1 MGDHAVRQQ
10 SAELSPSPNGWTET
24 TLHSFGAVNDGSS
37 AFGGVVF
44 DSHGNLYGTTF
55 NGGTGGGT
63 VYQLQPSG
71 SGWSYRVLLS
81 LLGSEGPTATP
92 TLDSAGNLFA
102 STDADGSSFGNT
114 FELSPGNNGW
124 TYSDL
129 HDFDGSDGSCPFGV
143 LALDSSGNLYGT
155 TFQGAEGG
163 VAFEIT
169 PWGENLAILPC
180 LYLPEIPPAS
190 VQILATSS
198 LPSTSKH

>member
-1 MGDHAVRQQ
+1 MGDHAVSQQ

-24 TLHSFGAVNDGSS
+24 TLHS
-37 AFGGVVF
+37 
-44 DSHGNLYGTTF
+44 
-55 NGGTGGGT
+55 
-63 VYQLQPSG
+63 
-71 SGWSYRVLLS
+71 
-81 LLGSEGPTATP
+81 
-92 TLDSAGNLFA
+92 
-102 STDADGSSFGNT
+102 SFGNI

-169 PWGENLAILPC
+169 P
-180 LYLPEIPPAS
+180 
-190 VQILATSS
+190 
-198 LPSTSKH
+198 